1 MNPAQLA
8 QAFPVPKEVSH
19 MYASGMGHIEGTDS
33 RSATGMV
40 HVRNLIGLKDLQRT
54 GIHAYPSSAKTINDI
69 ADELRAGG
77 QIDNPLVID
86 YNHQDKWGHIIE
98 GHHRLEAAL
107 KAGVTHVPVSVVRNK
122 YGMQDKIRERRGGH
136 LAMLTDFGPD
146 TSSEGVGGTTG
157 RYVPSNIH
165 PYHFKQLMP

>member
-19 MYASGMGHIEGTDS
+19 MNASGMGHIEGTDS

-40 HVRNLIGLKDLQRT
+40 HVSNLIGLKDLQRT

-69 ADELRAGG
+69 TNELRSGG
-77 QIDNPLVID
+77 QIRHPITID

-122 YGMQDKIRERRGGH
+122 SGMQDKIRERRGGH